1 MDEIIYQVFALLDDN
16 KCIIDIW
23 STGNQALGDKRSV
36 EDLKKLGY
44 IKIDEGTDGEIYGH
58 AQPNYLLMKY
68 GKPTYDEQMR
78 CNYKYIDNIIELTD
92 DEKETLFSP
101 AEPQPSELEQLKKR
115 QDITEQALQ
124 DLILATL
131 SL

>member
-1 MDEIIYQVFALLDDN
+1 MDEMIYGVWAKLDSN
-16 KCIIDIW
+16 KCIERIE
-23 STGNQALGDKRSV
+23 STAFYSKEQLEEMGL
-36 EDLKKLGY
+36 